1 MAPVVAGSNPV
12 THPTSKVQTLN
23 FKLVLAALEARHFS
37 DLRFSEVTRALRALS
52 SAYVERRESAL
63 IQHRALDGAGKRAAF
78 ALYYGPIHFVLVEKI
93 LAEVGRPQLPG
104 LVMDLGCGSGV
115 AGAAVALSTS
125 PPARVLAI
133 DTHPW
138 ALDEARFTYRAFGLT
153 ADIRRGHAARTR
165 IPHDA
170 SFVVAAFVVNE
181 LNDADRGALLD
192 SLRAAATRG
201 ASILVIEPISQR
213 ISPWW
218 DEWAKAFAAMG
229 GRADEWRF
237 RFDPPTIVTRL
248 ARASGL
254 RPESLTA
261 RSLYVG

>member
-1 MAPVVAGSNPV
+1 MNL
-12 THPTSKVQTLN
+12 QL
-23 FKLVLAALEARHFS
+23 FLDALEERHFAN
-37 DLRFSEVTRALRALS
+37 LRFSEVTRALRALS
-52 SAYVERRESAL
+52 STYVERRTTAL
-63 IQHRALDGAGKRAAF
+63 PAQKALDGAGKRAAF
-78 ALYYGPIHFVLVEKI
+78 ALYYGPIHFVLVQDI
-93 LAEVGRPQLPG
+93 LKEVGAPKSLG
-104 LVMDLGCGSGV
+104 VVVDLGCGTGV

-125 PPARVLAI
+125 PPARVIGI

-138 ALDEARFTYRAFGLT
+138 ALDEARFTCRALGLA
-153 ADIRRGHAARTR
+153 ADVRRGSAARTR
-165 IPHDA
+165 IPHEA

-181 LNDADRGALLD
+181 LNDADRHQLLE
-192 SLRAAATRG
+192 SLRAAIARG
-201 ASILVIEPISQR
+201 VAVLIVEPISLR

-218 DEWAKAFAAMG
+218 REWTDAFVAMG

-237 RFDPPTIVTRL
+237 RFDPPLVVKRL